1 MSSSTSAQPSSKV
14 LLRAY
19 RAVGCSPFRMKLL
32 EEMRSRSIPLSAI
45 SDDSG
50 MLNGYTR
57 QPLPEIAAEKHL
69 LWLMAVGIVRREVDG
84 QGLTDSFRLT
94 PIGRQVI
101 ERWENLGRP
110 DSVGSLLD
118 YLLNI
123 KNRWFRLPTWLQ

>member
-1 MSSSTSAQPSSKV
+1 
-14 LLRAY
+14 
-19 RAVGCSPFRMKLL
+19 
-32 EEMRSRSIPLSAI
+32 
-45 SDDSG
+45 
-50 MLNGYTR
+50 
-57 QPLPEIAAEKHL
+57 
-69 LWLMAVGIVRREVDG
+69 MAVGIVRREVDG